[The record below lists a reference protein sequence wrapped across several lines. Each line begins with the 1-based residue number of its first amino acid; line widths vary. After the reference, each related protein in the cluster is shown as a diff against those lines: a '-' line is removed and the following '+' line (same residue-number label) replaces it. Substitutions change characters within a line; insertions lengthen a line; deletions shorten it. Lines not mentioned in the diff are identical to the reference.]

1 MKDNAKV
8 SAILVESMID
18 PTAPVPAPVSPPSA
32 APIAA
37 PTAAPVKAPVAALT
51 TAPVKAPVAAPV
63 MVTAPVEAPVAAP
76 ITPEVPAPMPA
87 PVSPPVPE
95 DGAPPSP
102 STTPF
107 GGCFSLTNTVE
118 VQDKGLISM
127 DSLQIGDL
135 VRAGSNRFS
144 RVYSFIHLDHDAEA
158 NFLQIHTAGWDTP
171 LEMTPEHMVFVDG
184 AAVCAS
190 QVKVGDMLG
199 ENKVSA
205 IKPIKRRGV
214 FAPVTESGDIVV
226 SGALASSYAAVV
238 TYAPVNQHY
247 GAHAFFAARRLVCAL
262 NFDICEGETYVD
274 GIPTWLSSVIH
285 FVAIVEDNPAIQ
297 FCVSILALPFI
308 TATFVLEQWILS
320 PFLSLGMFVLGL
332 FVFKKVKASKVKAL

>member
-1 MKDNAKV
+1 VFMSIWINGSGAG
-8 SAILVESMID
+8 SGW
-18 PTAPVPAPVSPPSA
+18 
-32 APIAA
+32 PIGGSGASHA
-37 PTAAPVKAPVAALT
+37 LPTAAPVKAPVE
-51 TAPVKAPVAAPV
+51 
-63 MVTAPVEAPVAAP
+63 APVEAPVAAP
-76 ITPEVPAPMPA
+76 IIPEVPAPMPA
-87 PVSPPVPE
+87 PVSPPVSK
-95 DGAPPSP
+95 DGALPRP
-102 STTPF
+102 STNR
-107 GGCFSLTNTVE
+107 GCFSLTNTVE
-118 VQDKGLISM
+118 VQGKGLVSI

-184 AAVCAS
+184 TAVRAS
-190 QVKVGDMLG
+190 QVKVGDILG

-274 GIPTWLSSVIH
+274 GFPTWLSSVIH